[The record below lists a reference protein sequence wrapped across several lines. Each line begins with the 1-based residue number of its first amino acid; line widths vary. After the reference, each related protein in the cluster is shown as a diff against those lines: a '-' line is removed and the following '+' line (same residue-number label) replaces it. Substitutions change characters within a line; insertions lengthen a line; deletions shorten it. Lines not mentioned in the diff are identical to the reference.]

1 MNNNDARDFAR
12 TEMFEEGETLLRCE
26 APDPFVVALVELE
39 GLAGQGSPG
48 GYEIRVGRPDVILR
62 NCRSTL
68 PNIVVFGPWS
78 SRNYQQAASR
88 FNKLVDDQLA

>member
-1 MNNNDARDFAR
+1 MNNNDARDFTR
-12 TEMFEEGETLLRCE
+12 KEMLEEGETLLRCE

-48 GYEIRVGRPDVILR
+48 GYEIRVGRPDVIFR
-62 NCRSTL
+62 NRRSTL
-68 PNIVVFGPWS
+68 PSIVVFGPWS
-78 SRNYQQAASR
+78 GRKYHKAASR